1 MGQRIAVVTAG
12 AAGIGRAI
20 ADRLV
25 ADGFTV
31 LVTDVSAEAVEDAQR
46 AGLHAVVADASK
58 PEDAAAL
65 AEQVR
70 ETFGR
75 LDVLVNNAGVAGP
88 TARVEDI
95 ELTDWERTV
104 SINLTAQFLHVK
116 ALLPLLR
123 ESEAGR
129 IVNMSSAAG
138 VLGMFGRSVYSA
150 SKSAVFGFTKSLAIE
165 LGPEGITTNAI
176 CPGAVGGPR
185 IEGVI
190 EAKAAVLG
198 SSVEEVAADY
208 RNQSAIG
215 EFIDPASVAGMVSFL
230 VGPDARQI
238 NGQMLS
244 VDGFTQKLY

>member
-1 MGQRIAVVTAG
+1 MVQRIALITAG

-25 ADGFTV
+25 SDGFTV
-31 LVTDVSAEAVEDAQR
+31 IVTDVSAEAVEDAQR
-46 AGLHAVVADASK
+46 AGLHALVSDASD
-58 PEDAAAL
+58 PNDAAAL
-65 AEQVR
+65 QTHVR
-70 ETFGR
+70 EEFGR
-75 LDVLVNNAGVAGP
+75 LDVLVNNAGIAGP

-95 ELTDWERTV
+95 ELEDWERTL

-123 ESEAGR
+123 ESGQGR

-208 RNQSAIG
+208 RNQSALG

>member
-65 AEQVR
+65 AAHVR
-70 ETFGR
+70 EQFGR
-75 LDVLVNNAGVAGP
+75 LDVLVNNAGIAGP

-95 ELTDWERTV
+95 ELADWEQTV

-116 ALLPLLR
+116 AMLPLLR

-176 CPGAVGGPR
+176 CPGAVGGPGPGGHTGR
-185 IEGVI
+185 STSP
-190 EAKAAVLG
+190 A
-198 SSVEEVAADY
+198 
-208 RNQSAIG
+208 
-215 EFIDPASVAGMVSFL
+215 PASDRTPPRLDRTGEHPCPRRRRDRHL
-230 VGPDARQI
+230 PTARR
-238 NGQMLS
+238 
-244 VDGFTQKLY
+244 

>member
-1 MGQRIAVVTAG
+1 
-12 AAGIGRAI
+12 
-20 ADRLV
+20 
-25 ADGFTV
+25 
-31 LVTDVSAEAVEDAQR
+31 
-46 AGLHAVVADASK
+46 
-58 PEDAAAL
+58 
-65 AEQVR
+65 
-70 ETFGR
+70 
-75 LDVLVNNAGVAGP
+75 
-88 TARVEDI
+88 
-95 ELTDWERTV
+95 V

>member
-12 AAGIGRAI
+12 AAGIGRTI

-65 AEQVR
+65 AAHVR
-70 ETFGR
+70 EQFGR
-75 LDVLVNNAGVAGP
+75 LDVLVNNAGIAGP

-95 ELTDWERTV
+95 ELADWEQTV

-116 ALLPLLR
+116 AMLPLLR
-123 ESEAGR
+123 ESGAGR
-129 IVNMSSAAG
+129 IVNLSSAAG

-198 SSVEEVAADY
+198 ASVEEVAADY

-215 EFIDPASVAGMVSFL
+215 EFIEPESVAGMVSFL
-230 VGPDARQI
+230 VGPDGRQM